1 MPRRPEFPKGVL
13 GKISEAAARGL
24 AEVVFKDRDGRA
36 AVLCAVREDEGVARK
51 LLTRFMAS

>member
-1 MPRRPEFPKGVL
+1 VPRRPEFPEGVL
-13 GKISEAAARGL
+13 SKRFEVAPRGL

-51 LLTRFMAS
+51 LLTRFVAS